1 MIVHAMILRDK
12 VVRSRLDQPIPNR
25 PCQTESDLSES
36 VGKSRFKSSVR
47 SDFYI
52 THKDDS
58 RSILELPL
66 WLGGVRNLPKFQGSG
81 LGAAL
86 AVVETLEVSG
96 A

>member
-1 MIVHAMILRDK
+1 MVIEIIQIELWPNVK
-12 VVRSRLDQPIPNR
+12 VFVLNVQSR

-66 WLGGVRNLPKFQGSG
+66 WLGGVRNLPNLQGSG
-81 LGAAL
+81 LGPAL